1 MPEEAKR
8 QDKREMMLTA
18 PIEGLVMRMSVPTIL
33 SMLIAAF
40 YNIADTYFV
49 GQIDTISTA
58 SVGLALPVMTIVQA
72 IGFLFGHGSGN
83 YMARKLGEG
92 DREASHIMS
101 DTSVILCFMSGL
113 VIMSLCLV
121 FMEPLV
127 KVLGATPVLV
137 EPATDYISIIMIG
150 MPFLMTSFT
159 MNNQL
164 RFQGYAAK
172 GMIGMA
178 IGSLLNVG
186 LDPLLMFGF
195 GMGLK
200 GAAVATVIGQ
210 IVSFAVLLGMTGRL
224 KKWKPVFRPSRRLI
238 STIFR
243 YGVPSLLRQ
252 GVMAVAT
259 ICMNQVAGGYS
270 EAAIAAMSIVGKIL
284 MVGGFIVIGLGQG
297 FQPIVGF
304 NSGAGKY
311 SRVRK
316 VYVFCMKT
324 STLISLVYGIIC
336 CVFAA
341 SLVAFFRNDPAVIEA
356 GTAILRFQSIA
367 FMLSGMVVMTNML
380 LQNMGRAVTA
390 SFLALTRQG
399 IFFIPLLYVLPLF
412 LGIWGFYTAQAC
424 ADLLA
429 FIVSVPF
436 MIKLLRDLKRLAAE
450 EAAEN
455 AADVPEEV

>member
-1 MPEEAKR
+1 MPGKAPR
-8 QDKREMMLTA
+8 QDKRDMMLTA

-92 DREASHIMS
+92 DRKSSDIMS
-101 DTSVILCFMSGL
+101 DTSVILCFISGC
-113 VIMSLCLV
+113 VIMTLCLL
-121 FMEPLV
+121 FMNPLV

-137 EPATDYISIIMIG
+137 EPATEYISIIMIG

-164 RFQGYAAK
+164 RFQGYATK

-210 IVSFAVLLGMTGRL
+210 IVSFVILLGMTGRL
-224 KKWKPVFRPSRRLI
+224 KKWKPQFRPSKQL
-238 STIFR
+238 TGAIFR
-243 YGVPSLLRQ
+243 FGIPSLLRQ
-252 GVMAVAT
+252 GIMAVAT

-304 NSGAGKY
+304 NSGAGKW

-324 STLISLVYGIIC
+324 STLISLVYGIVC

-341 SLVAFFRNDPAVIEA
+341 SLVAFFRDDPAVIEA
-356 GTAILRFQSIA
+356 GTIILRFQSIA

-380 LQNMGRAVTA
+380 LQNMGKAFTA

-399 IFFIPLLYVLPLF
+399 VFFIPLLYVLPLF
-412 LGIWGFYTAQAC
+412 FGIWGFYTAQAA

-429 FIVSVPF
+429 FIVTVPF
-436 MIKLLRDLKRLAAE
+436 MIKLLRDLKKLE
-450 EAAEN
+450 SDETAEN
-455 AADVPEEV
+455 CADTASEV